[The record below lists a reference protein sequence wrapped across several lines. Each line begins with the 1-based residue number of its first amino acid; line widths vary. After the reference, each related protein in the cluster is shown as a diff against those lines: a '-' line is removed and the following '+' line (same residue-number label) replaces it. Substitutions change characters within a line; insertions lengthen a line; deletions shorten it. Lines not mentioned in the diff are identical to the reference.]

1 MDEQEIQRINRIQR
15 EFFSRI
21 VDVFEPPL
29 PKNVPKRLRIIVSS
43 ADIKKGDIVLDIGT
57 GTGILVPI
65 IHKYAPGKIYACDLS
80 EAMLKT
86 LKENY
91 PYAKTIAADTRDLTL
106 PDSSIDVIFM
116 NASYPNIVDKKGAFS
131 NIGRMMK
138 RGGRFVISHP
148 MGKEFIGLLKDKSPF
163 PLDKFPNKE
172 EAISLFERF
181 GFQIKK
187 FQDDPELYILV
198 GLKTKP
204 LKCPSLQKN

>member
-91 PYAKTIAADTRDLTL
+91 
-106 PDSSIDVIFM
+106 
-116 NASYPNIVDKKGAFS
+116 ASYPNIVDKKGAFS